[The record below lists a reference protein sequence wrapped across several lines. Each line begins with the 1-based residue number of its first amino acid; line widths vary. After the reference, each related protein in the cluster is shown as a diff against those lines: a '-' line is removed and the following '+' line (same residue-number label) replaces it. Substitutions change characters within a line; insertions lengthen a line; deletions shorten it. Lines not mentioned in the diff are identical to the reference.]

1 MTLKKLGIH
10 SALFGAALLLATGTR
25 AAEEAKP
32 AQGQDAQAQPA
43 KKKHSKAKGAIVG
56 GAGGAV
62 VGGKKGAAVGAAGG
76 ALYQHHKNKK
86 EAKAQEKAQK
96 QQ

>member
-10 SALFGAALLLATGTR
+10 SALFGAALLFAMPVR
-25 AAEEAKP
+25 AAEEKT
-32 AQGQDAQAQPA
+32 QGQGSAEQQAP

-62 VGGKKGAAVGAAGG
+62 VGGKKGAAIGAAGG

>member
-1 MTLKKLGIH
+1 MTFKKLGIH
-10 SALFGAALLLATGTR
+10 SALFGAALFLAAPAR
-25 AAEEAKP
+25 AAEETNQ
-32 AQGQDAQAQPA
+32 AQGQGEAAQPG

-56 GAGGAV
+56 AAGGAV
-62 VGGKKGAAVGAAGG
+62 VGGKKGAAAGAVGG